1 MSPWSCHAP
10 ISLARRVWLRQAKR
24 QPNSNRQRQ
33 SEMAQDKETVQT
45 GPKQPGIWKT
55 SFVAILRCWAST
67 VIVAILMLAMAF
79 WQFAAPFSGQ
89 VYVIYVLGLVIWGY
103 FALSLFAWLLNGYAG
118 IAAFKEFDAS
128 RVRLFSGR
136 YIVLQLLDTLPAS
149 LGLFVLTGHFMLS
162 PEDMAKIENLSAIG
176 ISSIFTFVSLWIVL
190 VFFATL
196 LPAALI
202 GDGSGVGRAVARGRK
217 TVWYV
222 TGRVLLGPVLMLFL
236 GSMIVNLVQTAGG
249 QPLISSDGAL
259 AFNATSII
267 TMVVSSLQYIVIG
280 AMIVVIVSRAYHLG
294 EKRLTV

>member
-1 MSPWSCHAP
+1 
-10 ISLARRVWLRQAKR
+10 
-24 QPNSNRQRQ
+24 
-33 SEMAQDKETVQT
+33 MAQDKEAVQT

-67 VIVAILMLAMAF
+67 VIVAILTLVMAF

-176 ISSIFTFVSLWIVL
+176 IASIFTFVSLWIVL

-196 LPAALI
+196 LPATLI

-249 QPLISSDGAL
+249 QPLISSDGSL
-259 AFNATSII
+259 AFNANSVI